1 MRVGLVQKMGRGELP
16 HILESSESSFGRLGI
31 NLGTM
36 RDLKMDRRSFS
47 SIFAFYTILRCLS
60 VGCNLHLESWA
71 GSKRCSP
78 TAYVWTS
85 VTVSFFWSCSDI
97 SRLEDVIPDLPRDVA
112 DSSIDIP
119 TILASVV
126 RAYQTIPKRGKR
138 FRSIFPV

>member
-1 MRVGLVQKMGRGELP
+1 
-16 HILESSESSFGRLGI
+16 
-31 NLGTM
+31 
-36 RDLKMDRRSFS
+36 MDCHSFS
-47 SIFAFYTILRCLS
+47 SIFAFYTILCCLS
-60 VGCNLHLESWA
+60 VGCNLHLESWV
-71 GSKRCSP
+71 GPKRCSP
-78 TAYVWTS
+78 TAYVLTS

-97 SRLEDVIPDLPRDVA
+97 SRLEDVIPDLPHDVA